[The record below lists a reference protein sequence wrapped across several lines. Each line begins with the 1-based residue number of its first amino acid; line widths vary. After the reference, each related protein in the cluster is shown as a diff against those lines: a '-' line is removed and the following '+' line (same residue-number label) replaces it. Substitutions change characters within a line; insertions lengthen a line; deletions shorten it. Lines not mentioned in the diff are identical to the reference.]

1 MTTPPVIDY
10 TDKDYA
16 SLRRALLEQARLRL
30 PEWTDQSANDFGT
43 LLVDLFAYM
52 GDVVLYYQDR
62 LANEAF
68 LPTAVERRSVMHH
81 LRLVGYE
88 LGPAV
93 AAAADLTLT
102 FEAPEPG
109 DPTTVTVPRGAS
121 FSATAADGTPL
132 PFEYLG
138 PDLLIDLEP
147 AGGQVTENADGERV
161 YVGLPIRHSRPVTAE
176 ILGSSTGEPNQRFRL
191 ARQPLI
197 PGSLVLRVREGAN
210 WITWE
215 HRETLLYHHDA
226 EGRVLLSGPEDRAYV
241 VQYDEAGDA
250 WVVSGDGVYGRRFPI
265 GANNLEVTYAVG
277 GGVVGNVPV
286 GAIGRAET
294 AIPGLLRVT
303 NPQPAAGGRDTEA
316 ADHAVRFGPL
326 AFRSQH
332 RAVTARDY
340 VALTHAAGG
349 VAKVRARSQGPHR
362 VDLYVAP
369 EGDTCR
375 PVPDDLRTRLIAYFE
390 DKRMA
395 GTVVYVH
402 DALCVGVDVSLDI
415 VAAHHYDP
423 EDVRQRAE
431 VAVRGLLAFER
442 VTFAQ
447 PVYLSKIYEAVEALD
462 GVFAVTVTRF
472 RRAGEPT
479 DEVQAL
485 LDQFGVTT
493 VDDLPDVV
501 RRALQV
507 EVAAAGRIEL
517 ADFEIPALGVL
528 QITVREEVSP

>member
-1 MTTPPVIDY
+1 MTTLPVIDY

-30 PEWTDQSANDFGT
+30 PEWTDQSSNDSGA

-52 GDVVLYYQDR
+52 GDIVLYYQDR

-68 LPTAVERRSVMHH
+68 LPTAIERRSVMHH
-81 LRLVGYE
+81 LRLIGYE
-88 LGPAV
+88 LGGAV

-109 DPTTVTVPRGAS
+109 DPTAVTVPQGAV

-132 PFEYLG
+132 TFEYLG
-138 PDLLIDLEP
+138 PDVLIDLEP
-147 AGGQVTENADGERV
+147 AGGQVTENADGERI
-161 YVGLPIRHSRPVTAE
+161 YAGLPVRHSRLVSAE

-191 ARQPLI
+191 AQRPLI
-197 PGSLVLRVREGAN
+197 PGSLVLRVREGAT

-215 HRETLLYHHDA
+215 QRETLLYHHDA

-241 VQYDEAGDA
+241 VQVDELGEA
-250 WVVSGDGVYGRRFPI
+250 WAVSGDGVYGRRFPI
-265 GANNLEVTYAVG
+265 GASNLEATYRVG
-277 GGVVGNVPV
+277 GGIIGNVPV
-286 GAIGRAET
+286 DTITRAET
-294 AIPGLLRVT
+294 ALPGLLRVT
-303 NPQPAAGGRDTEA
+303 NPQAAAGGRDAESME
-316 ADHAVRFGPL
+316 HAVRFGPL
-326 AFRSQH
+326 SFRAQR
-332 RAVTARDY
+332 RAVTAGDY

-362 VDLYVAP
+362 IDLYVAP

-395 GTVVYVH
+395 GTIVYIH
-402 DALCVGVDVSLDI
+402 DALCIGVDISLEV

-431 VAVRGLLAFER
+431 AAVRDLLHFAR

-447 PVYLSKIYEAVEALD
+447 PVYLSKIYEAVEALE
-462 GVFAVTVTRF
+462 GVFAATVTRF
-472 RRAGEPT
+472 RRADGPA
-479 DEVQAL
+479 DEVQAV
-485 LDQFGVTT
+485 LDEFGAVT
-493 VDDLPDVV
+493 VDDLPEVV

-507 EVAAAGRIEL
+507 EVVAEGRIEL

-528 QITVREEVSP
+528 QITIREEVTP